1 MRIFAVV
8 VVLSFFA
15 PLGSVSHADDASRAK
30 ELFEEGT
37 RYFDLGQFDKAIDA
51 WQAGY
56 REKADS
62 RFLYNLAQA
71 YRLAGD
77 TNKAIFFY
85 KGYLRNSPKASN
97 RAEVEQKIQAL
108 QKQAIDEPGK
118 PAGHAATSPTAPPG
132 GEPGAEAGR
141 PRPPATTGT
150 PAPPPA
156 PAKSASA
163 PPSATIPGPTS
174 PPPTGPSGPSTL
186 PPPLSATAGG
196 PQAPPPTVV
205 SAYDPALTEVMHPI
219 DLGVAIGVDG
229 WSSGVQ
235 GKADASFAFL
245 LAGGYTFGD
254 EPRAPVH
261 FRLGG
266 SFGYTFLKEAASR
279 ETFLSVLAVPT
290 LVIRASPRLGFFGEL
305 GVGVVG
311 ISGLKPTSA
320 LLDHTAMLNIKGTQ
334 SLLVV
339 RPALGLMVY
348 LTPGFG
354 FFASAASNYSPKGTH
369 FYHSINRPEILLGV
383 ALRI

>member
-1 MRIFAVV
+1 VV
-8 VVLSFFA
+8 
-15 PLGSVSHADDASRAK
+15 
-30 ELFEEGT
+30 
-37 RYFDLGQFDKAIDA
+37 
-51 WQAGY
+51 
-56 REKADS
+56 
-62 RFLYNLAQA
+62 
-71 YRLAGD
+71 
-77 TNKAIFFY
+77 
-85 KGYLRNSPKASN
+85 
-97 RAEVEQKIQAL
+97 
-108 QKQAIDEPGK
+108 
-118 PAGHAATSPTAPPG
+118 
-132 GEPGAEAGR
+132 
-141 PRPPATTGT
+141 T
-150 PAPPPA
+150 P
-156 PAKSASA
+156 
-163 PPSATIPGPTS
+163 
-174 PPPTGPSGPSTL
+174 
-186 PPPLSATAGG
+186 
-196 PQAPPPTVV
+196 
-205 SAYDPALTEVMHPI
+205 AYDPALTEVMHPI

-245 LAGGYTFGD
+245 LAGGYTFGN

-320 LLDHTAMLNIKGTQ
+320 LLDHTAMLDIKGTQ

-339 RPALGLMVY
+339 RPALGLTVY
-348 LTPGFG
+348 LTPGFA